1 MTTYDYDK
9 QGRKWI
15 VLSSLDEGC
24 ARSDCIHYGTG
35 SPSCISC
42 SHTRGPYEGRKDA
55 QEIQDRIFDD
65 MMATPAR
72 GGEEK
77 RLAREVGF
85 SQGESI
91 NVNYETK
98 RHKPRREFKPWWED

>member
-1 MTTYDYDK
+1 
-9 QGRKWI
+9 
-15 VLSSLDEGC
+15 
-24 ARSDCIHYGTG
+24 
-35 SPSCISC
+35 
-42 SHTRGPYEGRKDA
+42 
-55 QEIQDRIFDD
+55 